1 VKPASRASS
10 KTNSNK
16 SAMNDTFDLDSSLE
30 DDLTLPPTN
39 LKKTKG
45 KATKPNSTV
54 SSNSKVPSTYRN
66 IVKSSAESSSDS
78 PNPSPIRRNKGRT
91 LKNTVKAAVKKET
104 NNKDKPKITVPK
116 EIKTATSI
124 LVKKEDDEQ
133 PETMKHD
140 MYELMDDSDFEP
152 VPPIKLLRP
161 KVLKEDVKTSNE
173 SCSKQIL
180 LNKKQPPRDDNDSVP
195 SNLTTNRSDSD
206 QDHLDSDSG
215 TASFGSEDEP
225 FLSFQSSQD
234 DDIFEK
240 VTVPLKKVETTS
252 KAYPHL
258 LSSLQQ
264 FLK

>member
-1 VKPASRASS
+1 M
-10 KTNSNK
+10 NSNK

-54 SSNSKVPSTYRN
+54 SSKVPSTYRN

-78 PNPSPIRRNKGRT
+78 PNSSPIRRNKGRT

-140 MYELMDDSDFEP
+140 MYQLTDDSDFEI
-152 VPPIKLLRP
+152 VPPIKLLRS
-161 KVLKEDVKTSNE
+161 KVLKDVKTSNE
-173 SCSKQIL
+173 SCSKQTL
-180 LNKKQPPRDDNDSVP
+180 LKKQPPRDDNDSVP

-215 TASFGSEDEP
+215 TASFGSEDDP

-264 FLK
+264 FMK